1 VLGVTAAQRGEKRR
15 HVLLARLVKSS
26 HPLNGELVQIAGQ
39 VAPVRRQC
47 VARKAPLYREVIEV
61 GLDGAEQV
69 TRRLDV

>member
-1 VLGVTAAQRGEKRR
+1 
-15 HVLLARLVKSS
+15 
-26 HPLNGELVQIAGQ
+26 LNGELVQIAGQ

-69 TRRLDV
+69 TRRLEV